1 MESFESY
8 LHRLNKQHLRARPSR
23 WLEIQNVRGKDGWLK
38 GEATYIVFDIL
49 DLKQFVFF
57 KRRDLLEFVSQFKE
71 ETEDKQRRLLDI
83 PTKYNSIC
91 STFCIYTCKND
102 EESKIRNSVSY
113 HIHRW
118 HFR

>member
-1 MESFESY
+1 MKGMEVLWQAGTDHAGIATQMVVE
-8 LHRLNKQHLRARPSR
+8 KQLAEKNINRRELGR
-23 WLEIQNVRGKDGWLK
+23 EI
-38 GEATYIVFDIL
+38 
-49 DLKQFVFF
+49 F
-57 KRRDLLEFVSQFKE
+57 K